1 MEPNFKRIDKWSFS
15 YLDKCYSGSGI
26 YVMQFPNGKRYLGK
40 TKHFNR
46 RLREHF
52 RDFSFASDW
61 HAAARITFT
70 NLKMLNTSDLPN
82 AWAAKMKYEQE
93 TDIKTYIKKAHP
105 DWKRITKERKKIAE
119 REFFPYLMA
128 AKRKYNAAI
137 QEIED
142 KEKEYNEIRY
152 QMACDFFKNVQLWL
166 WEVPE
171 EQITEAENYC
181 LNQIAALNKKENYY
195 NTAYPKEG

>member
-15 YLDKCYSGSGI
+15 YLDKYYSGSGI

-40 TKHFNR
+40 TKHFSD
-46 RLREHF
+46 RLRQHF

-61 HAAARITFT
+61 HAAARTTFT
-70 NLKMLNTSDLPN
+70 KLQMKPLWVVPN
-82 AWAAKMKYEQE
+82 FEPDEYN
-93 TDIKTYIKKAHP
+93 IIRYHFKKDHP
-105 DWKRITKERKKIAE
+105 EWKRLTK
-119 REFFPYLMA
+119 
-128 AKRKYNAAI
+128 KRKDFLWEKYVKP
-137 QEIED
+137 EIEKA
-142 KEKEYNEIRY
+142 KEKEKKWIEDNKDNYFDKETHGVTRY

-171 EQITEAENYC
+171 NQITQAENYC

-195 NTAYPKEG
+195 NTAYPKEGQ